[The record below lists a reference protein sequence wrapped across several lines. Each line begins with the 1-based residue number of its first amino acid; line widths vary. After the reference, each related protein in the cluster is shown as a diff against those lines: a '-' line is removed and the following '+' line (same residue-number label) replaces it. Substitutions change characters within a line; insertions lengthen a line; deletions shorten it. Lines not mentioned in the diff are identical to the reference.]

1 MVIEL
6 VKYIYKLLVL
16 YFFVTEDSKIF
27 QKFLVKIETANKI
40 PLTKQ
45 NDVGCQRQKS
55 KTEDKP

>member
-40 PLTKQ
+40 PLTK
-45 NDVGCQRQKS
+45 
-55 KTEDKP
+55 